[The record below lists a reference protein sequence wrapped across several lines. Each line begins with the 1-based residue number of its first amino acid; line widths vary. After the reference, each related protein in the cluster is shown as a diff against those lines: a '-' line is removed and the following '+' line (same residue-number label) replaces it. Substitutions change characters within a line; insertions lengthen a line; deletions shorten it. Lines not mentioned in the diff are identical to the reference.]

1 MKNQMSGF
9 CDELTGALIG
19 LAKACKM
26 DIRQAAVTRLLME
39 GLVTTITEAG
49 FDDQALSDMLL
60 RVRIEKDRIAPGCAI
75 CKSVCGNTSD
85 YDVKN
90 IWDSGEDIRF
100 LKSLILAGIKGIA
113 VYALPAI
120 AKGYENE
127 KINEFFYKA
136 LSIISY
142 DLMVEDLLPVVEE
155 VAEMNFICKEIFD
168 KGMAADETS
177 PNSPFIIIPDYE
189 TMQEFITRKT
199 LAIMGENYHISLIPM
214 PEEDLKKITDKL
226 TTSN

>member
-1 MKNQMSGF
+1 MENQMSGF
-9 CDELTGALIG
+9 TDELTGALIG

-26 DIRQAAVTRLLME
+26 NIRQSAITRLLME
-39 GLVTTITEAG
+39 GLITTISDAG

-60 RVRIEKDRIAPGCAI
+60 KVRREKDRIAPGCAV

-90 IWDSGEDIRF
+90 IRTGEEEIRF
-100 LKSLILAGIKGIA
+100 LKSLILYGIKGIA
-113 VYALPAI
+113 VYALPAM

-142 DLMVEDLLPVVEE
+142 DLTMEDLLPVVVEM
-155 VAEMNFICKEIFD
+155 AEMNEIAAGSACQNSFFIV
-168 KGMAADETS
+168 
-177 PNSPFIIIPDYE
+177 IPDYKS
-189 TMQEFITRKT
+189 MQELVTRKL
-199 LAIMGENYHISLIPM
+199 LALLEENCHISLIPM
-214 PEEDLKKITDKL
+214 PKEDLKNITDEL
-226 TTSN
+226 TTFN

>member
-1 MKNQMSGF
+1 MENQMSGF
-9 CDELTGALIG
+9 SDELTGALIG

-26 DIRQAAVTRLLME
+26 NIRQSAITRLLME
-39 GLVTTITEAG
+39 GLITTISDAG

-60 RVRIEKDRIAPGCAI
+60 KVRREKDRIAPGCAV

-90 IWDSGEDIRF
+90 IRTGEEEIRF
-100 LKSLILAGIKGIA
+100 LKSLILYGIKGIA
-113 VYALPAI
+113 VYALPAM

-142 DLMVEDLLPVVEE
+142 DLTMEDLLPVVVEM
-155 VAEMNFICKEIFD
+155 AEMNEIAAGSACQNSFFIV
-168 KGMAADETS
+168 
-177 PNSPFIIIPDYE
+177 IPDYKS
-189 TMQEFITRKT
+189 MQELVTRKL
-199 LAIMGENYHISLIPM
+199 LALLEENCHISLIPM
-214 PEEDLKKITDKL
+214 PKEDLKNITDEL
-226 TTSN
+226 TTFN

>member
-1 MKNQMSGF
+1 MENQMSGF

-26 DIRQAAVTRLLME
+26 NIRQAAVTRLLME
-39 GLVTTITEAG
+39 GLITTITDAG

-60 RVRIEKDRIAPGCAI
+60 KVRREKDRIAPGCSV

-85 YDVKN
+85 YDIKN
-90 IWDSGEDIRF
+90 IRTSEEEIRF
-100 LKSLILAGIKGIA
+100 FKSLILSGIKGIA
-113 VYALPAI
+113 VYAFPDM

-142 DLMVEDLLPVVEE
+142 DLTMEDLLPVVAET
-155 VAEMNFICKEIFD
+155 AEMSES
-168 KGMAADETS
+168 AAQCAS
-177 PNSPFIIIPDYE
+177 QNSHFLIIPDYKSME
-189 TMQEFITRKT
+189 ELTTRKL
-199 LAIMGENYHISLIPM
+199 LAILEENYPISLIPM
-214 PEEDLKKITDKL
+214 PEQDLKKITKEL
-226 TTSN
+226 TTFN